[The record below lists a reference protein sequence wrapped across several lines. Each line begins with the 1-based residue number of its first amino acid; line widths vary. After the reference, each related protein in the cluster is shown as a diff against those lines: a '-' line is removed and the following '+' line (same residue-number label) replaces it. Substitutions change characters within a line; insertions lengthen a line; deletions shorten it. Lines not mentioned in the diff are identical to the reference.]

1 MNNEKITY
9 NAAIEAAVENATFAA
24 ETAAC
29 DKAAVN
35 AAKEQAAAAAAELD
49 GEATPTVTQ
58 AAVDALETPTM
69 HYARAGEYL
78 VNVGKGT
85 LTSLTKAFTAPKK
98 AAADWRAPA
107 VPSGLRRVK
116 IVAYQYGVRDI
127 RDTSGIKGVHSTRY
141 TLRFTFAGGDKYL
154 PQFAANTGFGGVFY
168 AVGPARLDKMVA
180 LWGLMR
186 EAWNLNAKGETKH

>member
-1 MNNEKITY
+1 M
-9 NAAIEAAVENATFAA
+9 
-24 ETAAC
+24 
-29 DKAAVN
+29 
-35 AAKEQAAAAAAELD
+35 D

-58 AAVDALETPTM
+58 AAADALATPTL

-85 LTSLTKAFTAPKK
+85 LSSLIKAFTPPKK
-98 AAADWRAPA
+98 AAADWRAPEM
-107 VPSGLRRVK
+107 PNGLARAK

-127 RDTSGIKGVHSTRY
+127 RDTTGIKGVHSTRY
-141 TLRFTFAGGDKYL
+141 TLRFTFAGGDKCL

-186 EAWNLNAKGETKH
+186 EAWGLNAKGEPKH

>member
-1 MNNEKITY
+1 MNKNITENTDITD
-9 NAAIEAAVENATFAA
+9 NAAVDAAL
-24 ETAAC
+24 
-29 DKAAVN
+29 
-35 AAKEQAAAAAAELD
+35 EQAAAAAAELD

-85 LTSLTKAFTAPKK
+85 LSSLIKAFTPPKK
-98 AAADWRAPA
+98 SAADWKAPV
-107 VPSGLRRVK
+107 VPSGMQRVK

-127 RDTSGIKGVHSTRY
+127 RDTSGVKGVHSTRY
-141 TLRFTFAGGDKYL
+141 TLRFTFASGDKYL
-154 PQFAANTGFGGVFY
+154 PQFAANTGFSGVFY

-186 EAWNLNAKGETKH
+186 DAWNLNAKGEPKH